1 MAKARGRLFLIDG
14 YSNIFRAFYAIRE
27 LSNSKGEP
35 TNAVWGF
42 LNMLR
47 KLLREER
54 PELVG
59 IALDV
64 SSDTVRKEQY
74 ADYKANRKPMPE
86 DLRPQIPWIRKLIE
100 AHRIPILELVKYEAD
115 DVLGTL
121 SRAAAAAGYEVVLVS
136 ADKDLMQLVG
146 ERVSLFHTGREKL
159 YGPREVEADYGVPPE
174 KIVDYLALVGDTS
187 DNVPGVPLIG
197 GKTAA
202 SLLADF
208 GSLEE
213 LLERAD
219 EVKGKRGEY
228 LRTHRDDALLSR
240 DLVTIHTDLPVEF
253 APEELRHDPPDPDR
267 LRELYRELEFHS
279 LIEELEGS
287 SAGGGEPVAPAV
299 EIEAADEWRSRLGE
313 MGEGLCLA
321 AVGEPAIGLAAGGP
335 EGKVLFADLRRA
347 GSGEA
352 VRDTLAQRLAG
363 DTEILGHDL
372 KEVLR
377 LAADGNEASAPL
389 FDTMLVSYVLRPAL
403 RGHGLAEVALE
414 RLDFKALGAKE
425 AGWDKGEPPMP
436 GAESLLAYAGER
448 VQLARRLAA
457 PMRAELAEDAALTR
471 VYREIEAPLVPVLVG
486 MEETGVLLD
495 VDFLAGMSERMAKEL
510 DELEESIYEIA
521 GRPFNL
527 NSPQQL
533 GVVLFEELG
542 YPVIKKTRKT
552 KSYST
557 SAEILQE
564 LAVRG
569 YPVAEL
575 LLRYRELAK
584 LKSTYVDA
592 LPELVAADGRLH
604 TRFHQAVAATGR
616 LSSASPNLQNIPIRT
631 EAGQEVRKAFRAP
644 AGRLLLVADYNQIE
658 LRVLA
663 HIAGEEA
670 MIQAFAAG
678 EDIHRS
684 TAAAM
689 FGAAP
694 ELVTAEQRRAA
705 KMINFGIIY
714 GISPFGLANNLGI
727 GQSEAKQF
735 IEAYFE
741 RYPGVRRY
749 MDETL
754 EAAAN
759 DGKVETL
766 YGRVRW
772 LPELGAKN
780 YAVRENAKRMAINAR
795 IQGTAADLLKLA
807 MIAVDRRLR
816 AEHPE
821 AGLLLTVHDELV
833 LEVPAAEAE
842 TVAELVRAEMT
853 GIADLAVPLVVD
865 VGTGPTWYEAK
876 TG

>member
-1 MAKARGRLFLIDG
+1 MEVETAREWRDRFAAL
-14 YSNIFRAFYAIRE
+14 
-27 LSNSKGEP
+27 GEP
-35 TNAVWGF
+35 
-42 LNMLR
+42 
-47 KLLREER
+47 
-54 PELVG
+54 
-59 IALDV
+59 
-64 SSDTVRKEQY
+64 
-74 ADYKANRKPMPE
+74 
-86 DLRPQIPWIRKLIE
+86 
-100 AHRIPILELVKYEAD
+100 
-115 DVLGTL
+115 
-121 SRAAAAAGYEVVLVS
+121 RA
-136 ADKDLMQLVG
+136 
-146 ERVSLFHTGREKL
+146 
-159 YGPREVEADYGVPPE
+159 
-174 KIVDYLALVGDTS
+174 
-187 DNVPGVPLIG
+187 
-197 GKTAA
+197 
-202 SLLADF
+202 
-208 GSLEE
+208 
-213 LLERAD
+213 
-219 EVKGKRGEY
+219 
-228 LRTHRDDALLSR
+228 
-240 DLVTIHTDLPVEF
+240 
-253 APEELRHDPPDPDR
+253 
-267 LRELYRELEFHS
+267 
-279 LIEELEGS
+279 
-287 SAGGGEPVAPAV
+287 
-299 EIEAADEWRSRLGE
+299 
-313 MGEGLCLA
+313 LA
-321 AVGEPAIGLAAGGP
+321 AVGEPAIGLAAGGA
-335 EGKVLFADLRRA
+335 EGEVIFADLRRDGLA
-347 GSGEA
+347 EA
-352 VRDTLAQRLAG
+352 VRESLAECLGGEA
-363 DTEILGHDL
+363 EVLGHDL
-372 KEVLR
+372 KEALR
-377 LAADGNEASAPL
+377 LAEDGAAATAPL

-414 RLDFKALGAKE
+414 RLDFKALGVKE

-448 VQLARRLAA
+448 VELARRLAE
-457 PMRAELAEDAALTR
+457 PMRKEVSKDEGLER

-495 VDFLAGMSERMAKEL
+495 VDFLAGMSERMADEL
-510 DELEESIYEIA
+510 AGLEESIYEIA

-527 NSPQQL
+527 DSPKQL

-542 YPVIKKTRKT
+542 YPAIKKTRKT

-557 SAEILQE
+557 SAEVLQE
-564 LAVRG
+564 LAARG

-575 LLRYRELAK
+575 LLRYRELSK

-592 LPELVAADGRLH
+592 LPELLGDDGRLH

-631 EAGQEVRKAFRAP
+631 EAGQEVRKAFRAGE
-644 AGRLLLVADYNQIE
+644 GRVLLVADYNQIE

-670 MIQAFAAG
+670 MVRAFAAG

-754 EAAAN
+754 AAAASE
-759 DGKVETL
+759 GKVETL

-772 LPELGAKN
+772 LPELKSKN

-807 MIAVDRRLR
+807 MIGVDRRLR
-816 AEHPE
+816 AEHPD
-821 AGLLLTVHDELV
+821 AALLLTVHDELV
-833 LEVPAAEAE
+833 LEVPAGEAGA
-842 TVAELVRAEMT
+842 VGELVRAEMT
-853 GIADLAVPLVVD
+853 GIAELAVPLVVD
-865 VGTGPTWYEAK
+865 VGSGPTWYEAK
-876 TG
+876 VG